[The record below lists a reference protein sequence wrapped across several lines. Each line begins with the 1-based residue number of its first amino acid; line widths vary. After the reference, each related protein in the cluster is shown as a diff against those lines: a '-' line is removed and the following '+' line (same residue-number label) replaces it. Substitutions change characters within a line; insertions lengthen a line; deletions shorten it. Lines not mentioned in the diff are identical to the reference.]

1 MRRDLLFA
9 IAVSAALLVPQGA
22 DAQGK
27 GHRHKTAADTTGP
40 TVPTGLAASGLTS
53 TSVTLSWSAS
63 TDTVGVTG
71 YRIYSSGSLIASTGS
86 TALPISGLIAANS
99 YAFTVA
105 AFDGA
110 GNISAPSTALAV
122 TTPAP
127 APAPAPDIVW
137 SSGMETGTLS
147 EWSEQVNT
155 GSAVTSVVSAASQGI
170 ASHSGAYVMKQAVT
184 GSSGGTRM
192 FRYPEIIGFSRSATT
207 FYWSWWDYY
216 PAPITFGIYDSYIIW
231 GVVSKDGGG
240 NYNPL
245 WNTVFSNTGQ
255 KLVLVWSPNN
265 MAPTAGPHA
274 GESGKRIY
282 TSDTVIPVGQWVYFE
297 TMITPKADFTG
308 ALKVWLN
315 GQLVFDLSEVKMMYP
330 DTGQGDPLLALEQ
343 TGYGSNLTPT
353 PAVHYLDDFTLSLG
367 RIPYAP

>member
-1 MRRDLLFA
+1 MRLDLLFA

-27 GHRHKTAADTTGP
+27 SHHRKSADTTAP
-40 TVPTGLAASGLTS
+40 TVPTGLAASGLTT
-53 TSVTLSWSAS
+53 TSVTLSWNAS
-63 TDTVGVTG
+63 TDNVGVSG
-71 YRIYSSGSLIASTGS
+71 YRIYSSGSLIASTGGTS
-86 TALPISGLIAANS
+86 LPISGLIAASS

-105 AFDGA
+105 AFDAA
-110 GNISAPSTALAV
+110 GNVSAPSSALTV

-127 APAPAPDIVW
+127 APAPAPEVVW
-137 SSGMETGTLS
+137 SSGLETGTLS

-155 GSAVTSVVSAASQGI
+155 GSAVTTVVTAASQGI
-170 ASHSGAYVMKQAVT
+170 AAHSGAYVMKQAVT
-184 GSSGGTRM
+184 GASGGTRM
-192 FRYPEIIGFSRSATT
+192 FRYPEIINYSRSGTT

-216 PAPITFGIYDSYIIW
+216 PAPITFSIYDSYIIW
-231 GVVSKDGGG
+231 GVVGKDSTS

-245 WNTVFSNTGQ
+245 WNIVFTNTGRQ
-255 KLVLVWSPNN
+255 LLLVWSPNN
-265 MAPTAGPHA
+265 MAPADGPHA
-274 GESGKRIY
+274 GETGKRYY
-282 TSDTVIPVGQWVYFE
+282 TSNVAVPVGQWVYFE

-308 ALKVWLN
+308 ALKIWMN
-315 GQLVFDLSEVKMMYP
+315 GQLVFDLSQVKMMYP
-330 DTGQGDPLLALEQ
+330 DTGQGDPLMALEQ